1 MADAPRRMN
10 AREIIIG
17 IVVLL
22 VVFAVVFFGAG
33 ALNLGLPQW
42 LLSAI
47 SAVIGIFIWF
57 ALIGRLGG
65 SKK

>member
-10 AREIIIG
+10 AREVLIG
-17 IVVLL
+17 IVVLV
-22 VVFAVVFFGAG
+22 VVFVVVLFGAG

-47 SAVIGIFIWF
+47 AAVIGIFIWF